1 MRKIL
6 ITSWKVY
13 WGNWHKPLIC
23 NSMTGK
29 NPPKSLISLLTP
41 EASLA
46 VFLSAVLA
54 EARSSVLDKPAIASS
69 VKPFCFSEE

>member
-1 MRKIL
+1 
-6 ITSWKVY
+6 
-13 WGNWHKPLIC
+13 
-23 NSMTGK
+23 MTGK